1 MQFKYHKINYQ
12 LNTCIIELNILYL
25 HNKLTMVRYK
35 KLTNISYEKLIT
47 EFLKY

>member
-25 HNKLTMVRYK
+25 HDKLTAAHFIRLINVS
-35 KLTNISYEKLIT
+35 IEKLMIV
-47 EFLKY
+47 FF